1 MPLEIGVVARP
12 GVWHSPC
19 TGMALMAL
27 LDSTAVA
34 RDLQIGVGLASHPDI
49 LWAAVRATAMARGG
63 LSEATPDLA
72 FVVTAG
78 VAMGDVTR
86 TIRSVLGAVGI
97 AGGAT
102 TALLTDAG
110 PVSSGALVVCVAN
123 GDGAASGAATG
134 SGRTLAE
141 ASENT
146 ARLVLAGWPFRLR
159 YPRGLG
165 LAFAPSGVG
174 RPADDFLGAWRAF
187 MGPKMRTACSVLSSP
202 VLYGAPGMAP
212 LASVGCL
219 EASYATGLGYA
230 DGAAGESSSSRAR
243 ALVHGA
249 GEAALTALKRLQGH
263 APRLVLVIESAAR
276 HAALGCAAADE
287 WGVIR
292 GEVGDRT
299 PCVGWLCDGIA
310 AYGRGV
316 RPVDD
321 EDSLVV
327 VAIGE
332 SLRSAEVT

>member
-1 MPLEIGVVARP
+1 MMLPESTTVARE
-12 GVWHSPC
+12 
-19 TGMALMAL
+19 
-27 LDSTAVA
+27 
-34 RDLQIGVGLASHPDI
+34 LQIGVGVASHPDV

-78 VAMGDVTR
+78 VAVGDVTR

-102 TALLTDAG
+102 GALLTDQG
-110 PVSSGALVVCVAN
+110 PVSAGALVVCVAN
-123 GDGAASGAATG
+123 ADGATSGTATG

-141 ASENT
+141 ASENA

-165 LAFAPSGVG
+165 LAFAPCGVG
-174 RPADDFLGAWRAF
+174 RPAEDFLAAWRAF

-202 VLYGAPGMAP
+202 VLYGAPAIAP
-212 LASVGCL
+212 VASVGCL

-230 DGAAGESSSSRAR
+230 DGAVGESSSSRAS

-249 GEAALTALKRLQGH
+249 AEATLTALKRLQGH
-263 APRLVLVIESAAR
+263 PPRLVLVIESVAR
-276 HAALGCAAADE
+276 HAALGHAAPAE
-287 WGVIR
+287 WAAIR
-292 GEVGDRT
+292 SEVGERT

-316 RPVDD
+316 RPVDA

-327 VAIGE
+327 VALGE
-332 SLRSAEVT
+332 SLRSADDT